1 MIFIFYG
8 EHVLNVW
15 IKIHFDVNYFNS
27 GKVKNVKEKQLP
39 W

>member
-15 IKIHFDVNYFNS
+15 IQIYFDVKYFNS
-27 GKVKNVKEKQLP
+27 GKVQNVKEKQLP